1 MASKNTCIPYQCE
14 SLEQRKGQIESDIL
28 DSSEREN
35 RQTCSAFEIG
45 KVADAIMQ
53 MTEGEHKEEK
63 KNEEF
68 KSKNL
73 LTERK
78 RRLKNHEG
86 LMALRALVPNITNLK
101 KETAIDDAITYIKEL
116 QKHENALADQLAEIE
131 AAFEKEVKQEQRDNI
146 THGIEK
152 LKIKD
157 EVKVTQINENKLW
170 VEIICEN
177 KPGVFTRLM
186 ETVSDQGF
194 EVTDM
199 NFTTSEGSTLILFG
213 LKVTNG
219 EMVAAKQIKLFL
231 KKLMRGFIDREDRYQ
246 GK

>member
-1 MASKNTCIPYQCE
+1 MDYTCYSNEEEHNIENYPG
-14 SLEQRKGQIESDIL
+14 SKGQ
-28 DSSEREN
+28 
-35 RQTCSAFEIG
+35 
-45 KVADAIMQ
+45 KK
-53 MTEGEHKEEK
+53 TEG
-63 KNEEF
+63 F

-73 LTERK
+73 ITERK

-116 QKHENALADQLAEIE
+116 QKHQNALSDQLAEME
-131 AAFEKEVKQEQRDNI
+131 ATFEKEVKQEKRDNI
-146 THGIEK
+146 TYGIEN

-157 EVKVTQINENKLW
+157 DVKVTQINENKLW

-186 ETVSDQGF
+186 ETITGQGI

-199 NFTTSEGSTLILFG
+199 NFTTSKGLTLVLFG
-213 LKVTNG
+213 IKVTNG
-219 EMVAAKQIKLFL
+219 EMAAAKQVKLYF
-231 KKLMRGFIDREDRYQ
+231 KKLMRVFIDHEDRYR